1 MGKDGKV
8 AYDRARGKKP
18 IVLGVEFGGK
28 LLYKVK
34 PTAKLGKIN
43 SRWEFGIFLKVRRRS
58 GEVWIAVKGKI
69 LSARSVR
76 RLLVEQRWGEDCLSW
91 VDRVP
96 WNRYKEALDAD
107 GEMLEDDGK
116 RWYSDGRFNF
126 VR

>member
-8 AYDRARGKKP
+8 AYDRARGKKT
-18 IVLGVEFGGK
+18 IVLGVEFGEK

-34 PTAKLGKIN
+34 QTAKLEKVN
-43 SRWEFGIFLKVRRRS
+43 SRWEVGIYVGVRRRS
-58 GEVWIAVKGKI
+58 GKEWIVVKGKV

-76 RLLVEQRWGEDCLSW
+76 RIPVEQRWGKDCISW

-107 GEMLEDDGK
+107 GEVPESLSVEAGP
-116 RWYSDGRFNF
+116 
-126 VR
+126 VEV